1 MPTISSILLDP
12 EYPIKDRNTGSSNNE
27 NKQQSM
33 ATISVVPPPPREL
46 HNKDG
51 LVVVQVQSSKISEV
65 RVPEGVTLD
74 LSIKR
79 PREGDSYSDPLP
91 IKHAQ
96 PPPPPGAMYRTPPT
110 QIHETNTF
118 YSPQVTF
125 IFMIY
130 KNFVILLMDFSM
142 LNWGEVVSKVKY
154 IGQKYHQQQVIM
166 LWFTHHSLFLM

>member
-12 EYPIKDRNTGSSNNE
+12 EYPIKDRNTVSSNSDNI
-27 NKQQSM
+27 QQSM
-33 ATISVVPPPPREL
+33 ATISVVPPPPRE

-79 PREGDSYSDPLP
+79 PREGDSYSDPPP

-96 PPPPPGAMYRTPPT
+96 PPPPPGAMYRPPPT

-118 YSPQVTF
+118 YPPQV
-125 IFMIY
+125 I
-130 KNFVILLMDFSM
+130 ILCKF
-142 LNWGEVVSKVKY
+142 
-154 IGQKYHQQQVIM
+154 
-166 LWFTHHSLFLM
+166 

>member
-12 EYPIKDRNTGSSNNE
+12 EYPIKDRNSLSNINE
-27 NKQQSM
+27 NKQSM

-51 LVVVQVQSSKISEV
+51 LVVVQVQSCNKIPEV

-79 PREGDSYSDPLP
+79 PRDGDSYSDPPP

-96 PPPPPGAMYRTPPT
+96 PPPPPGAIYRPPPT
-110 QIHETNTF
+110 QIHETSTF
-118 YSPQVTF
+118 YSPQVRN
-125 IFMIY
+125 IY
-130 KNFVILLMDFSM
+130 YF
-142 LNWGEVVSKVKY
+142 
-154 IGQKYHQQQVIM
+154 
-166 LWFTHHSLFLM
+166 

>member
-51 LVVVQVQSSKISEV
+51 LVVVQVQSSKMSEV

-96 PPPPPGAMYRTPPT
+96 PPPPPGAMYRTLPT

-125 IFMIY
+125 NFIIC
-130 KNFVILLMDFSM
+130 KNLIKLQMDFSM
-142 LNWGEVVSKVKY
+142 LNWDEVASKVKY
-154 IGQKYHQQQVIM
+154 IGQKYHQQVIM
-166 LWFTHHSLFLM
+166 SWSIHRSLYPM

>member
-27 NKQQSM
+27 NKQPSM

-46 HNKDG
+46 HSKDG
-51 LVVVQVQSSKISEV
+51 LVVVQVQSSKIPEV

-79 PREGDSYSDPLP
+79 PREGDYSDPPP

-96 PPPPPGAMYRTPPT
+96 PPPPPGAMYRPPPT

-118 YSPQVTF
+118 YSPQVEF
-125 IFMIY
+125 C
-130 KNFVILLMDFSM
+130 LFSYCYWN
-142 LNWGEVVSKVKY
+142 LN
-154 IGQKYHQQQVIM
+154 
-166 LWFTHHSLFLM
+166 

>member
-12 EYPIKDRNTGSSNNE
+12 EYPIKDRNTVSGNND

-33 ATISVVPPPPREL
+33 ATISVVPPLLRDL
-46 HNKDG
+46 HNKDGG
-51 LVVVQVQSSKISEV
+51 LVVVQVQSSKMSDV

-79 PREGDSYSDPLP
+79 PRDGDSYSDPPP

-96 PPPPPGAMYRTPPT
+96 PPPPPPGAMYRTPPT

-118 YSPQVTF
+118 YSPQV
-125 IFMIY
+125 IFFKKY
-130 KNFVILLMDFSM
+130 L
-142 LNWGEVVSKVKY
+142 SK
-154 IGQKYHQQQVIM
+154 
-166 LWFTHHSLFLM
+166 S

>member
-12 EYPIKDRNTGSSNNE
+12 EYPIKDRNTVSNNND

-33 ATISVVPPPPREL
+33 ATISVVPPPLREL
-46 HNKDG
+46 HNKDGG
-51 LVVVQVQSSKISEV
+51 LVVVQVQSSKMSDV

-79 PREGDSYSDPLP
+79 PRDGDSYSDPLP

-96 PPPPPGAMYRTPPT
+96 PPPPPPGAMYRTPPT

-118 YSPQVTF
+118 YSPQVNLF
-125 IFMIY
+125 
-130 KNFVILLMDFSM
+130 K
-142 LNWGEVVSKVKY
+142 KY
-154 IGQKYHQQQVIM
+154 
-166 LWFTHHSLFLM
+166 LFKS

>member
-12 EYPIKDRNTGSSNNE
+12 EYPIKDRSTVPINNE

-33 ATISVVPPPPREL
+33 ATISVVAPPPSREL

-51 LVVVQVQSSKISEV
+51 LLLVQVQSSKMSEV

-79 PREGDSYSDPLP
+79 PREGDSYSDPPP

-96 PPPPPGAMYRTPPT
+96 PPPPPGAMYRTPSTP
-110 QIHETNTF
+110 IHETNSF
-118 YSPQVTF
+118 YSPQV
-125 IFMIY
+125 
-130 KNFVILLMDFSM
+130 DFYY
-142 LNWGEVVSKVKY
+142 Y
-154 IGQKYHQQQVIM
+154 I
-166 LWFTHHSLFLM
+166 

>member
-12 EYPIKDRNTGSSNNE
+12 EYPIKDRNTASSNNE
-27 NKQQSM
+27 NKQQQSM

-51 LVVVQVQSSKISEV
+51 LVVVQVQSSKMSDV

-79 PREGDSYSDPLP
+79 PRDGDSYTDPPP

-96 PPPPPGAMYRTPPT
+96 PPPPPGAMYRPPPT

-118 YSPQVTF
+118 YSPQVDFLFKFSYFINYIF
-125 IFMIY
+125 IFI
-130 KNFVILLMDFSM
+130 KLCLM
-142 LNWGEVVSKVKY
+142 
-154 IGQKYHQQQVIM
+154 
-166 LWFTHHSLFLM
+166 FLVC

>member
-33 ATISVVPPPPREL
+33 ATISVVPPPSREL

-51 LVVVQVQSSKISEV
+51 LVVVQVQSSKMSEV

-125 IFMIY
+125 IFIIY
-130 KNFVILLMDFSM
+130 KNVVIL
-142 LNWGEVVSKVKY
+142 
-154 IGQKYHQQQVIM
+154 
-166 LWFTHHSLFLM
+166 

>member
-12 EYPIKDRNTGSSNNE
+12 EYPIKDRSSLSNNNE
-27 NKQQSM
+27 NKQSM
-33 ATISVVPPPPREL
+33 ATISVVPTPPREL

-51 LVVVQVQSSKISEV
+51 LVVVQIQPSKMSEV

-79 PREGDSYSDPLP
+79 PREGDSYSDPPP

-96 PPPPPGAMYRTPPT
+96 PPPPPPGAIYRTPPT

-118 YSPQVTF
+118 YSSQVMFFKCFCNIIFHNIGTF
-125 IFMIY
+125 F
-130 KNFVILLMDFSM
+130 FSM
-142 LNWGEVVSKVKY
+142 QS
-154 IGQKYHQQQVIM
+154 
-166 LWFTHHSLFLM
+166 

>member
-27 NKQQSM
+27 SKQQSM
-33 ATISVVPPPPREL
+33 ATISMVPIPPREL

-51 LVVVQVQSSKISEV
+51 LVVVQVQSSKVSEV

-125 IFMIY
+125 IIIICKSLITLQTY
-130 KNFVILLMDFSM
+130 FSM
-142 LNWGEVVSKVKY
+142 PNWDEVASKVKY
-154 IGQKYHQQQVIM
+154 IGQKYRQQVIM
-166 LWFTHHSLFLM
+166 SWFIHRNLFLM

>member
-12 EYPIKDRNTGSSNNE
+12 EYPIKDRSINNE

-46 HNKDG
+46 HNNDG
-51 LVVVQVQSSKISEV
+51 LVVVQVQSSKLSDV

-79 PREGDSYSDPLP
+79 PREGDSYSDPPP

-96 PPPPPGAMYRTPPT
+96 PPPPPGTMYRPPPT

-118 YSPQVTF
+118 YSPQVILLFKHLHLYYNF
-125 IFMIY
+125 IFI
-130 KNFVILLMDFSM
+130 
-142 LNWGEVVSKVKY
+142 
-154 IGQKYHQQQVIM
+154 
-166 LWFTHHSLFLM
+166 FLVC

>member
-12 EYPIKDRNTGSSNNE
+12 EYPIKDRITVSGNNE
-27 NKQQSM
+27 NKQQQSM
-33 ATISVVPPPPREL
+33 ATISVVPPPSREL

-51 LVVVQVQSSKISEV
+51 LVVVQVQSSKMSDV

-79 PREGDSYSDPLP
+79 PRDGDSYTDPPP

-96 PPPPPGAMYRTPPT
+96 PPPPPGAMYRPPPT

-118 YSPQVTF
+118 YSPQVGVCLQLIYF
-125 IFMIY
+125 I
-130 KNFVILLMDFSM
+130 NLILILI
-142 LNWGEVVSKVKY
+142 N
-154 IGQKYHQQQVIM
+154 
-166 LWFTHHSLFLM
+166 LF

>member
-12 EYPIKDRNTGSSNNE
+12 EYPIKDRNTISGNNE

-51 LVVVQVQSSKISEV
+51 LLVVQVQSSKMSEV

-79 PREGDSYSDPLP
+79 PREGDSYSDPPP

-96 PPPPPGAMYRTPPT
+96 PPPPPGAMYRTPTTP
-110 QIHETNTF
+110 IHDTNSF
-118 YSPQVTF
+118 YSSQVDIFFLTENYVCEYSF
-125 IFMIY
+125 IHFVCIY
-130 KNFVILLMDFSM
+130 HNSFK
-142 LNWGEVVSKVKY
+142 KV
-154 IGQKYHQQQVIM
+154 
-166 LWFTHHSLFLM
+166 